1 MPSSVGKW
9 WAGKKKER
17 AIAPSFLAQGKPD
30 PHQGKRATLFG
41 RRRKSKAQCLERER
55 EEKGPAGCDPADV
68 HRHAAQTS
76 RYIENPMI
84 PFPSQS
90 EHKKQHAIDP
100 RCTQSRPAGVP
111 SASRTLQPTTL
122 SSRWPQAVRTRK
134 ICKIR
139 VKPCARRCA
148 RAARVRPARCARR
161 ACAPRGN
168 RQHACDDYTAV
179 FEL

>member
-1 MPSSVGKW
+1 MP
-9 WAGKKKER
+9 R
-17 AIAPSFLAQGKPD
+17 
-30 PHQGKRATLFG
+30 
-41 RRRKSKAQCLERER
+41 ERER

-111 SASRTLQPTTL
+111 SASRTLRPTTL

-139 VKPCARRCA
+139 VKPRARRCA
-148 RAARVRPARCARR
+148 RGDARAPR
-161 ACAPRGN
+161 ACAPRAA
-168 RQHACDDYTAV
+168 RAARTRRVVIVSMHATIIQLCSSCKFSTAV
-179 FEL
+179 KPRILNRPLFVPS